1 MRIAILEDDPSH
13 LELLNHWLRG
23 AGHQTHAFKRGR
35 ELVQVLRHET
45 FDALLLD
52 WNLPEVSGVEVLR
65 EVRERL
71 RSRVPAIF
79 ATARGQERD
88 AVIALSAGADDY
100 LVKPIRRM
108 ELLARLEA
116 VTRRFG
122 GAEVFE
128 VGEFR
133 IDRQMRGIW
142 CAGRWLGLTGKD
154 FDLASLLLHN
164 IGRVLSRGHIRETV
178 WGQDAVPTSRSLDTH
193 VSRVRL
199 KLRLTPEHGWRLHS
213 IYGRG
218 YRLDRLAASAPR
230 F

>member
-13 LELLNHWLRG
+13 LELVSHWLRG

-35 ELVQVLRHET
+35 ELIRVLKHET

-52 WNLPEVSGVEVLR
+52 WNLPEVNGIEVLR

-71 RSRVPAIF
+71 RSRIPAIF
-79 ATARGQERD
+79 ATARDQERD
-88 AVIALSAGADDY
+88 AVVALSAGADDY

-122 GAEVFE
+122 GTEVFE

-133 IDRQMRGIW
+133 VDAQMRGIW
-142 CAGRWLGLTGKD
+142 CDGRWLELTAKD
-154 FDLASLLLHN
+154 FDLASVLLHN
-164 IGRVLSRGHIRETV
+164 VGRVLSRGHLRETI
-178 WGQDAVPTSRSLDTH
+178 WGQDTVPTSRSLDTH
-193 VSRVRL
+193 VSRVRI
-199 KLRLTPEHGWRLHS
+199 KLRLAPERGWRLQS

-218 YRLDRLAASAPR
+218 YRLDRLPVSASR
-230 F
+230 S